1 MNVMKRFTAAV
12 LLLTL
17 VLCLCACGGSGEKTP
32 ETEAPETE
40 APVVETEAPA
50 VETEA
55 PTEAEFNG
63 YTVTVQDEEGNPI
76 AGAMVQLCQDTCF
89 PSMTNESGVAM
100 FDLEEADYKV
110 AFITMPAGYTYSSE
124 VQEFYFESG
133 SKEMTI
139 VLKAEA

>member
-17 VLCLCACGGSGEKTP
+17 VLCLCACGGSGEETP
-32 ETEAPETE
+32 KATD
-40 APVVETEAPA
+40 APVVETEAP
-50 VETEA
+50 VPQTEA
-55 PTEAEFNG
+55 PTEEPTEAEFNG
-63 YTVTVQDEEGNPI
+63 YTVTVQDEDGNPV
-76 AGAMVQLCQDTCF
+76 AGAMVQLCLESCF

-110 AFITMPAGYTYSSE
+110 SFITLPAGYTYTSE

-133 SKEMTI
+133 AKEMTI